1 MNVITRPQPSIVEID
16 SDQPAHLRAS
26 VSDCLP
32 QVRALLVDVGLPASI
47 RAIALK
53 SAGTVLVV
61 DDVPASLHGL
71 RQLLEAHGY
80 SVLVAQDG
88 EEAVE
93 IALRERPDIVLTD
106 VRMPKKDGFEVC
118 RELRSRETT
127 RLTPVILVTGAAET
141 NDKIRA
147 IDAGASEF
155 LSKPIDI
162 SELRVRVRSLVQL
175 KRYTD
180 DLDSAEAVLRSL
192 ALTIEARDAYT
203 EGHCKRLANYAVA
216 LGQRLELPDEDL
228 LTLERGG
235 YFHDIGK
242 IGIPD
247 AVLLKRGKLTKA
259 ERQIMTQ
266 HPVIGERLCGDLRV
280 LHNVRPIVRHHHERL
295 DGSGYPDGLSGDG
308 IPLVAQIIGIVDVYD
323 AITTNRPN
331 RPRRSREVAFEE
343 LLDEVKRGWRRRDLV
358 EAFIAQRRER
368 PMPWEL
374 EPAAPGPSVKRAR
387 STKRRK
393 SSRASL

>member
-1 MNVITRPQPSIVEID
+1 
-16 SDQPAHLRAS
+16 
-26 VSDCLP
+26 
-32 QVRALLVDVGLPASI
+32 LLVDAGLPASI
-47 RAIALK
+47 PAHALK
-53 SAGTVLVV
+53 PAGTVLVV
-61 DDVPASLHGL
+61 DDVPASLQGL
-71 RQLLEAHGY
+71 RQLLSAHGY
-80 SVLVAQDG
+80 TVLTAQDG
-88 EEAVE
+88 EEAIDV
-93 IALRERPDIVLTD
+93 AVRERPDIVLTD

-118 RELRSRETT
+118 RELRSRDAT
-127 RLTPVILVTGAAET
+127 RLTPVILVTGSAET
-141 NDKIRA
+141 DDKIRA

-203 EGHCKRLANYAVA
+203 DGHCERLANYAVA
-216 LGQRLELPDEDL
+216 LGQWLQLPDEDL
-228 LTLERGG
+228 VTLERGG

-247 AVLLKRGKLTKA
+247 SVLLKRGKLTKA

-280 LHNVRPIVRHHHERL
+280 LHSVRPIVRHHHERL
-295 DGSGYPDGLSGDG
+295 DGTGYPDGLSGDS
-308 IPLVAQIIGIVDVYD
+308 IPLLAQIIGIVDVYD

-331 RPRRSREVAFEE
+331 RPPRSRDVAFDE
-343 LLDEVKRGWRRRDLV
+343 LLTEVKRGWRRRDLV
-358 EAFIAQRRER
+358 EAFIAQRRDR
-368 PMPWEL
+368 PMPWEV
-374 EPAAPGPSVKRAR
+374 EPAAPTPAKRKRAT

-393 SSRASL
+393 PTRVSL